1 MPVAQLVA
9 VGRNSYNCG
18 RLGSIHKVSTISPI
32 RAVIVYD
39 TCMENFTYTFTESED
54 QILTEMVAFFIDCG
68 LTSEMD
74 SDAFD
79 TLSEKVLS

>member
-1 MPVAQLVA
+1 
-9 VGRNSYNCG
+9 
-18 RLGSIHKVSTISPI
+18 
-32 RAVIVYD
+32 
-39 TCMENFTYTFTESED
+39 MENFTYTFTESED

-79 TLSEKVLS
+79 TLSEKVLSWAL